1 MATFITNIHHK
12 VCDSIPKSTTRTSM
26 VSIEKQRSLVASR
39 KSHSALSNNS
49 VRPFVRFVSSRTLCL
64 GSFTINSLISI
75 QLHTLSLRRH
85 CSASLPSAVFVHS
98 RDWRKRGTQG
108 GRNGVCIVLP
118 GVSPCLSYS
127 SSVAEGCD
135 DWWIPRGSQVRSL
148 FPVNPPIVFQG
159 TRTGYCV
166 TGGGCYAA
174 ANKHEFAEFWCFTLP
189 RGRDREEPR
198 LRLIVCTRWFHA
210 RWRNGG
216 ARYILD
222 IKDPVFI
229 CFVFFLHRAFLY
241 LFFSF
246 YVTLYVSFFLLTVIL
261 GCLVVFE
268 TYSKD
273 CSYVIDKLLFKV
285 Y

>member
-1 MATFITNIHHK
+1 M
-12 VCDSIPKSTTRTSM
+12 
-26 VSIEKQRSLVASR
+26 
-39 KSHSALSNNS
+39 
-49 VRPFVRFVSSRTLCL
+49 
-64 GSFTINSLISI
+64 
-75 QLHTLSLRRH
+75 
-85 CSASLPSAVFVHS
+85 FVHS

-189 RGRDREEPR
+189 PGRDREERR

-229 CFVFFLHRAFLY
+229 CFVFFSQRTFI
-241 LFFSF
+241 F
-246 YVTLYVSFFLLTVIL
+246 FFLLLRHALCIVLSSYCDSSLL
-261 GCLVVFE
+261 GCVWDV
-268 TYSKD
+268 
-273 CSYVIDKLLFKV
+273 
-285 Y
+285 